1 MHWCSTW
8 IDLCCTWTA
17 IPEHIHAYR
26 FTIMFDLLLTF
37 SRIYTYISLQFLG
50 WTVWPDWRRQLWIIA
65 KKQDTVFHQSSMLF
79 FLCVCVCVCSY
90 SLSVIFVPL
99 ENWQISPTSCWVT
112 GDICTCSWA
121 WDCKEPLY
129 CCQIDDHFR
138 KLVCKCVH
146 VPSNTRH
153 LFTQSFQL
161 CSYYDIG
168 IHSWCLIDE
177 SSSCSLNIN
186 L

>member
-1 MHWCSTW
+1 MNRFVLHMNCYTR
-8 IDLCCTWTA
+8 
-17 IPEHIHAYR
+17 AY
-26 FTIMFDLLLTF
+26 TCIQ
-37 SRIYTYISLQFLG
+37 IYDNVWFAVNFFTYIYLHFTAVPGLNCMT
-50 WTVWPDWRRQLWIIA
+50 WL
-65 KKQDTVFHQSSMLF
+65 KKTTMNHCKETRHCISSIKYVIF
-79 FLCVCVCVCSY
+79 FLCVCVCSY

-138 KLVCKCVH
+138 KLICKCVH

-168 IHSWCLIDE
+168 IHSWCLDWWKQFML
-177 SSSCSLNIN
+177 SKY
-186 L
+186 